1 MSDAKPAYVVMIRDK
16 TLDPAEFETY
26 RQMAPKARGAHNIV
40 PLAFYG
46 AQQVL
51 EGPPAEGTVV
61 LKFDSVDAARAWYD
75 SPAYQEALAH
85 RLKGAEYRVIIVEG
99 V

>member
-1 MSDAKPAYVVMIRDK
+1 MSKPAYVVMIRERM
-16 TLDPAEFETY
+16 TDPAEFAQY
-26 RQMAPKARGAHNIV
+26 QQMAPKARGDHNIV

-46 AQQVL
+46 PQQVL

-85 RLKGAEYRVIIVEG
+85 RLKGAEYRVIVVEG
-99 V
+99 I

>member
-1 MSDAKPAYVVMIRDK
+1 MSAKPAYVVMIRERM
-16 TLDPAEFETY
+16 TDPDEFEQY
-26 RQMAPKARGAHNIV
+26 RQLAPKARGPHNIV

-75 SPAYQEALAH
+75 SPAYQEALVH
-85 RLKGAEYRVIIVEG
+85 RLKGADYRVIIVEG

>member
-1 MSDAKPAYVVMIRDK
+1 MSAKPAYVVMIRERM
-16 TLDPAEFETY
+16 TDPAEFEQY
-26 RQMAPKARGAHNIV
+26 RQLAPKARADHNIV

-51 EGPPAEGTVV
+51 EGPAAEGTVV

-75 SPAYQEALAH
+75 SPAYQEALVH
-85 RLKGAEYRVIIVEG
+85 RLKGADYRVIIVEG